1 VALADPAVAPTL
13 LFGRSK
19 LFKGIKVNIR
29 SEILFSSDSVCV
41 SKILVKTGM
50 QRKSNETI
58 QFVSL
63 FQNYVVHHVYS
74 RSLWSQSRIA
84 LWLRLYKNDAAPA
97 PQPCF

>member
-63 FQNYVVHHVYS
+63 FQNYPCCTS
-74 RSLWSQSRIA
+74 RLQQEPLEPEPHRVM
-84 LWLRLYKNDAAPA
+84 APA
-97 PQPCF
+97 LQK